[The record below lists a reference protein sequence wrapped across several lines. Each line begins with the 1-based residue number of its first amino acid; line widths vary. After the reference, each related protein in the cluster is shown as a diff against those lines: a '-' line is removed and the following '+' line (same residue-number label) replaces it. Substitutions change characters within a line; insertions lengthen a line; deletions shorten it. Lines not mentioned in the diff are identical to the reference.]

1 MPGSIPAMGSARLR
15 AARTLPGPV
24 RALILSALVM
34 LTSVGLVA
42 MHSTMDQSPVA
53 ASSMSAHEHAGMT
66 DDAGSAPADASGHH
80 GAIVMGCV
88 LGMLLLTII
97 FALAIARQHNPLA
110 VLARARAAT
119 WLAVLPRPPRPSL
132 DLLCVSRT

>member
-1 MPGSIPAMGSARLR
+1 MGLARRR
-15 AARTLPGPV
+15 AARTPRPV
-24 RALILSALVM
+24 RALIPLALVM
-34 LTSVGLVA
+34 LTAVGLVA
-42 MHSTMDQSPVA
+42 MHSTISESPVA

-66 DDAGSAPADASGHH
+66 HDAGGAPADAPGHH
-80 GAIVMGCV
+80 EAIVMGCV

-97 FALAIARQHNPLA
+97 FVLAIARRPRPLA